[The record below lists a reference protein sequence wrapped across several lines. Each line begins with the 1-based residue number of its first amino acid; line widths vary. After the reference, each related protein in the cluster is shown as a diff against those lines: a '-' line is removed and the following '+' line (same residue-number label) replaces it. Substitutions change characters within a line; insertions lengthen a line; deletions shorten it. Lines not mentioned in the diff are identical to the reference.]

1 MVEKNDSEISTFPAL
16 RSIHLEENPWHCDC
30 ELLKSLKQLQHL
42 NTGFESENSA
52 RFDEETYNI
61 WIYQTILCRCTSPFE
76 LASDLLVDLM
86 LEPDQC
92 WLTNNRK
99 PIRKIKY
106 DPPAFLRRHNIIVTI
121 LSVMAVVLIGT
132 VIGLV
137 IVMVKK
143 KLQDEDITLNST
155 IRYTTVR
162 NSTISTF
169 SDIHN
174 WMYAE

>member
-1 MVEKNDSEISTFPAL
+1 MQGSTYIHSLNEKNSTEQIFP
-16 RSIHLEENPWHCDC
+16 
-30 ELLKSLKQLQHL
+30 
-42 NTGFESENSA
+42 
-52 RFDEETYNI
+52 
-61 WIYQTILCRCTSPFE
+61 CRCASPFE
-76 LASDLLVDLM
+76 LASDLLFDLM

-92 WLTNNRK
+92 LFTNNRK
-99 PIRKIKY
+99 PIRTVKY

-137 IVMVKK
+137 IVTVKK

-162 NSTISTF
+162 NSTISTL
-169 SDIHN
+169 SEIQ
-174 WMYAE
+174 